1 MTGVSV
7 LNDKLRPFSY
17 YEQKLPL
24 YLRNSFGFV
33 EHFRIWYQLL
43 VGEELFASN
52 AQVVSDSLRVSGGS
66 SIIKTI
72 DKLFELLNIFD
83 LNCVQAHNQSY
94 DSNEHY
100 LSLLNETP
108 DSDEGKAADIL
119 DKIGSL
125 FGLRR
130 QFSLVVDGTEYM
142 LNLNNRDFLIFI
154 KCTVI
159 KNYFDGTYGELSA
172 FYKSVGLPI
181 FILTDTIS
189 AQCNMQLINLEDSVY
204 SPSEDVKR
212 LFLAGML
219 TVESAGIQYTYI
231 IHGVQDLA
239 IFDSLQSKNA
249 FDMGVFVI

>member
-1 MTGVSV
+1 MTGASV

-52 AQVVSDSLRVSGGS
+52 AQVVRDSLRVSEGS
-66 SIIKTI
+66 SITGTI
-72 DKLFELLNIFD
+72 NRLFELLNIFD

-100 LSLLNETP
+100 LLFLNEIP

-130 QFSLVVDGTEYM
+130 QFSLVVNGTEYM
-142 LNLNNRDFLIFI
+142 LDLNNRDFLIFI

-172 FYKSVGLPI
+172 FYKSVGLPV
-181 FILTDTIS
+181 FILTDTTS

-212 LFLAGML
+212 MFLAGML
-219 TVESAGIQYTYI
+219 TVESAGIQYAYT
-231 IHGVQDLA
+231 IHAVQNLA
-239 IFDSLQSKNA
+239 IFDSLQSANA
-249 FDMGVFVI
+249 FDTGVFVA

>member
-43 VGEELFASN
+43 VGEELVASD
-52 AQVVSDSLRVSGGS
+52 AQVVRDSLRVSDGS

-83 LNCVQAHNQSY
+83 LNCVQVHNQSY

-100 LSLLNETP
+100 LLFLNGLP
-108 DSDEGKAADIL
+108 DSEEGKAADIL

-130 QFSLVVDGTEYM
+130 QFSLTVNGTEYM

-172 FYKSVGLPI
+172 FYKSVGLPV
-181 FILTDTIS
+181 FVLTDTTS
-189 AQCNMQLINLEDSVY
+189 ARCSMQLIDLEDSVY
-204 SPSEDVKR
+204 SPSIDVQR
-212 LFLAGML
+212 MFLAGML
-219 TVESAGIQYTYI
+219 TVESAGIQYTYT
-231 IHGVQDLA
+231 IHGVQNLA
-239 IFDSLQSKNA
+239 IFDSLLSANA
-249 FDMGVFVI
+249 FDMGVFVA

>member
-1 MTGVSV
+1 MTGASV

-33 EHFRIWYQLL
+33 EHFRIWYRLL
-43 VGEELFASN
+43 VGEELVASDV
-52 AQVVSDSLRVSGGS
+52 QVVRDSLRVSEGS
-66 SIIKTI
+66 SITGTI
-72 DKLFELLNIFD
+72 DRLFELLNIFD

-100 LSLLNETP
+100 LLFLNGIP

-130 QFSLVVDGTEYM
+130 QFSVIINGTEYM
-142 LNLNNRDFLIFI
+142 LDLNNRDFLIFI

-159 KNYFDGTYGELSA
+159 KNYFDGTYAELSS
-172 FYKSVGLPI
+172 FYKSVGLPV
-181 FILTDTIS
+181 FILTDSTS

-204 SPSEDVKR
+204 SPSEDVKKM
-212 LFLAGML
+212 FLAGLL
-219 TVESAGIQYTYI
+219 TVESAGIQYTYTL
-231 IHGVQDLA
+231 HGVQNLA
-239 IFDSLQSKNA
+239 IFDSLLSTNA
-249 FDMGVFVI
+249 FDMGEFVA